1 MAISNV
7 GGRNGSMQLNT
18 NSTSVRQS
26 PRTDFGAQMRNGVAV
41 GAGVA
46 AGAVGVAAPFVP
58 GGAVVSAAL
67 NQAAGSMGGGGYGG
81 GGSAQAMPGAG
92 GNGFVTSGDIPMN
105 GPGLTTPTG
114 GGGAGGGAGGAG
126 NQADL
131 MAQTKDMQEMMAS
144 FNLEYL
150 QLQEKMQGENRSFST
165 ISNVMKTK
173 HDTAK
178 SSITNI
184 R

>member
-7 GGRNGSMQLNT
+7 SGRNGSMQLNT
-18 NSTSVRQS
+18 GSTSVRQS

-67 NQAAGSMGGGGYGG
+67 NQAAGSMGGY
-81 GGSAQAMPGAG
+81 
-92 GNGFVTSGDIPMN
+92 
-105 GPGLTTPTG
+105 
-114 GGGAGGGAGGAG
+114 GGGAGGTMNSAGMSGGGFVTAGDLPLNGPGMSTPTTGGSGAQPGS
-126 NQADL
+126 QQDL
-131 MAQTKDMQEMMAS
+131 MNQTKDMQEMMAS

-150 QLQEKMQGENRSFST
+150 QLQEKMQAENRSFST

-178 SSITNI
+178 SSIQNV